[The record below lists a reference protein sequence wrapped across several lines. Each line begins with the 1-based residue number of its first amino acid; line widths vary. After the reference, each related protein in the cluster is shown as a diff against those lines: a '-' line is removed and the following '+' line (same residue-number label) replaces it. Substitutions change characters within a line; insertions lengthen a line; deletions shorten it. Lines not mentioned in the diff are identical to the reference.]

1 MEHFAPHSS
10 SVFEGYYSKFFLP
23 SGASLALIICS
34 VPQASERPHMV
45 SFTYVPQDVSKIFQ
59 KELWVKRI
67 ERIRTGPGNAFE
79 LLVPGIGHVK
89 CGPDST
95 TEFALEHEDFS
106 FHAKTK
112 NRTPWAPRKDTP
124 EGLLVHLPL
133 PLHWH
138 AHSLSSDC
146 DFSLSIPSQELPTV
160 DRHCTAIVH
169 QEKNWAK
176 SFPKSHIWI
185 QARDGARGFC
195 CAGGQ
200 LLGMQAYLL
209 GYRSADYVIDF
220 QPPFALQAFG
230 IAPFMSVDI
239 DWESRAFKLSV
250 QNFRQKIVVH
260 ATAPAGTFFGLSA
273 PFSDGHRENYLG
285 ESFQAMLDVEIYRSR
300 LFGAWRLLCK
310 DRFEGAALE
319 FGGGYYPSRGTEK
332 KRN

>member
-1 MEHFAPHSS
+1 MEYFAPHPS
-10 SVFEGYYSKFFLP
+10 SVFEGYYSKFSLP

-34 VPQASERPHMV
+34 VPRASERPHMV
-45 SFTYVPQDVSKIFQ
+45 SFTYVPQDASKIFQ
-59 KELWVKRI
+59 KELWVQQI
-67 ERIRTGPGNAFE
+67 ERIRTGPGCAFE
-79 LLVPGIGHVK
+79 LLVPGIGYVK
-89 CGPDST
+89 CGPDSI
-95 TEFALEHEDFS
+95 TEYELEHSNFS

-112 NRTPWAPRKDTP
+112 NRMPWALRKDTP

-138 AHSLSSDC
+138 VHSLGSDC
-146 DFSLSIPSQELPTV
+146 DFSLSIPSQELPSA
-160 DRHCTAIVH
+160 DQHGTAAVH

-185 QARDGARGFC
+185 QARDGPRSFC

-200 LLGMQAYLL
+200 VLGMQAYLL
-209 GYRSADYVIDF
+209 GYRNADHAIDF

-239 DWESRAFKLSV
+239 DWENRIFKLSV
-250 QNFRQKIVVH
+250 QSFRQKIVVR

-273 PFSDGHRENYLG
+273 PFPEGHRENYLG
-285 ESFQAMLDVEIYRSR
+285 ESFQATLDVEVYESGW
-300 LFGAWRLLCK
+300 FEAWRLVCK